1 MLKKILIFFNGK
13 ETISLLNYFF
23 LLNENKI
30 IFWKDDFGFKKK
42 NYPFTLSLRWQK
54 LPYIY
59 NNFFYYN
66 NLRIIFLNYRNIEKS
81 PIFLGKA

>member
-42 NYPFTLSLRWQK
+42 IIRSPSLLGGKNYHIFVITFFTT
-54 LPYIY
+54 
-59 NNFFYYN
+59 
-66 NLRIIFLNYRNIEKS
+66 II
-81 PIFLGKA
+81 